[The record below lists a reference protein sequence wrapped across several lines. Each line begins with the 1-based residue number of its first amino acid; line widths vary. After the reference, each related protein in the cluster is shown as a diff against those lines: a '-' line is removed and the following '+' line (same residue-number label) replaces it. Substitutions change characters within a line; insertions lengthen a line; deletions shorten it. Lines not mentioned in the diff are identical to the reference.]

1 MNLAY
6 LFSSGFKK
14 LHDRNF
20 LTDLFYVFCLS
31 VLVLLGSWLRLYKL
45 ETHFVWTGD
54 QARDV
59 LIAKRIV
66 TSDEF
71 IWVAPNSSDNSGLLQ
86 NSPLYFYFIALFWLI
101 LPSPYGVSL
110 CFAFLGILTIVVA
123 YLVGKETWSREAGLL
138 CAAFVSLHDFFVAQ
152 SWIWQPHLI
161 SFFIAL
167 SLLFL
172 FRGLRGNKLYLFL
185 STVII
190 FFAVNIHYSALPLL
204 PVIIA
209 ICFLKIIYDFW
220 KSKFSFQSFY
230 FCLAY
235 MGLVFFGIEA
245 WIGLAFKKSPSNI
258 FLFASR
264 LFGTHHNLFDLVKN
278 LLSMI
283 DVVILRLLVDFNFEY
298 KPLFYIAIVV
308 GLFSLILYLH
318 YHKKNS
324 LQLICLLILNLSLIP
339 VSLYSIQANYY
350 FFTPYYFI
358 IILSVSI
365 LLSSFFSRVW
375 FLKLLL
381 IFPVLSY
388 LLMSSYKHEI
398 EYMTADAFHIFEN
411 ATLDIYSDFVKTNM
425 KSTFDNVVYVYTND
439 ETSYPPWDTT
449 PIWFSLEEISHQE
462 VAQVVPSSTSLNNF
476 LPPVKT
482 SKVAYVVCADVIGI
496 GTQVLDRCQD
506 KIKDYLKY
514 RADLSDQLTFSVI
527 SNKYPLY
534 IIYKINSSKALP
546 AL

>member
-1 MNLAY
+1 MQFPFGHY
-6 LFSSGFKK
+6 KEK
-14 LHDRNF
+14 LHDKKF

-31 VLVLLGSWLRLYKL
+31 VLVLLGSWLRLYKF
-45 ETHFVWTGD
+45 ETHFIWTGD

-66 TSDEF
+66 TSDKF
-71 IWVAPNSSDNSGLLQ
+71 IWVAANSSDNSGLLQ
-86 NSPLYFYFIALFWLI
+86 NSPLYFYVIALFWLI

-110 CFAFLGILTIVVA
+110 CFAFLGILTILVA
-123 YLVGKETWSREAGLL
+123 YLIGKETWSREAGLF

-152 SWIWQPHLI
+152 SWIWQPHLV
-161 SFFIAL
+161 SFFIAV

-172 FRGLRGNKLYLFL
+172 FRGLKRNKLYLFL
-185 STVII
+185 STLVI
-190 FFAVNIHYSALPLL
+190 FFAVNIHYSALPILS
-204 PVIIA
+204 VIIGV
-209 ICFLKIIYDFW
+209 CFLKFIYDFW

-235 MGLVFFGIEA
+235 MGSVFVGIEI
-245 WIGLAFKKSPSNI
+245 WIGLAFKKNPSNI
-258 FLFASR
+258 FLFASS
-264 LFGTHHNLFDLVKN
+264 LFETHHNLFDLTKN

-298 KPLFYIAIVV
+298 KPLFYVAIVV
-308 GLFSLILYLH
+308 GLFSLILHLH

-324 LQLICLLILNLSLIP
+324 IQLICFLILNLSLIP
-339 VSLYSIQANYY
+339 VSLYNIQANYY

-358 IILSVSI
+358 IILSMSI
-365 LLSSFFSRVW
+365 LLSFLFSRLW

-381 IFPVLSY
+381 IFPVLGY
-388 LLMSSYKHEI
+388 LFLSAYKHEI
-398 EYMTADAFHIFEN
+398 VYMTADGFHIFEN
-411 ATLDIYSDFVKTNM
+411 ATFDIYSDFVKTNM

-449 PIWFSLEEISHQE
+449 PIWYSLEEISHQE

-476 LPPVKT
+476 QPPAKT

-496 GTQVLDRCQD
+496 GTQVLDRCQE
-506 KIKDYLKY
+506 KIKDYLKS
-514 RADLSDQLTFSVI
+514 RAGLSDQLTFSVI
-527 SNKYPLY
+527 SNKYPWY
-534 IIYKINSSKALP
+534 IVYKIDSPTPLP